1 MYLPNLGEARDNPT
15 SDSVLKFCIRRERN
29 FLVADW
35 FGRGDSTGKLM
46 SATLTRWKSD
56 IITLLDNLSNHI
68 KPSPGKPNFKKAV
81 LVGNGVGVWV
91 AVLVAMARPDLVRG
105 IVGIGGDPDFTE
117 DLLWANLKEEEKEGI
132 MKDGFREIQWGAL
145 NEVYPITSSLIED
158 GRKNLVLRGGQNS
171 LDIQC
176 PVRLIHNLQDKEV
189 PPETSVRLAEC
200 INNPDVLVNMPKF
213 GTLGVSEAIDQCF
226 AATYGTYDQAFDPRS
241 TQ

>member
-1 MYLPNLGEARDNPT
+1 M
-15 SDSVLKFCIRRERN
+15 
-29 FLVADW
+29 
-35 FGRGDSTGKLM
+35 
-46 SATLTRWKSD
+46 
-56 IITLLDNLSNHI
+56 
-68 KPSPGKPNFKKAV
+68 
-81 LVGNGVGVWV
+81 
-91 AVLVAMARPDLVRG
+91 
-105 IVGIGGDPDFTE
+105 
-117 DLLWANLKEEEKEGI
+117 
-132 MKDGFREIQWGAL
+132 
-145 NEVYPITSSLIED
+145 YPITSSLIED